1 VKTRIPAALTCVAFV
16 CSALADC
23 RAAENSD
30 HKPAAKIEQ
39 RIFGK
44 TTIGVEVKIYTLTN
58 TNGMV
63 AKVSDYGA
71 TLTELWVPDHDGK
84 LADVVLGFD
93 QLEKYQARRLFF
105 GAVVGRVANRI
116 ANGRFTLD
124 GKEYV
129 LAKNNPPNH
138 LHGGVKGFDT
148 QIWKSRPLPAEKNQ
162 ARVEFTYT
170 SIDGEEGYPGALNVT
185 VVYTLTDSNELH
197 IDYSATTDQATPI
210 NLSNHSFFNLAG
222 SGTILDHVLTVN
234 ADRFTPVDRTLIP
247 TGEVTAVKDSG
258 LDFTKSRR
266 IGERIDEYRNF
277 ANGYDHNFVLNSG
290 GGKIAFAARVE
301 EPQSG
306 RVMEIFTTQ
315 PGLQFYTGNRLDGRM
330 TGVGGIVFSQHA
342 GFCLEPQHF
351 PDSVNHPE
359 FPSVVLRPGDKFQSV
374 TIYKFTT
381 KDKNG

>member
-1 VKTRIPAALTCVAFV
+1 M
-16 CSALADC
+16 
-23 RAAENSD
+23 
-30 HKPAAKIEQ
+30 
-39 RIFGK
+39 
-44 TTIGVEVKIYTLTN
+44 EVKIYTLTN
-58 TNGMV
+58 ANGMV
-63 AKVSDYGA
+63 AKVTAYGA
-71 TLTELWVPDHDGK
+71 TLTELWVPDRDGK

-148 QIWKSRPLPAEKNQ
+148 HIWKSRPLPAEKSQ
-162 ARVEFTYT
+162 ARVEFTYA
-170 SIDGEEGYPGALNVT
+170 SVDGEEGYPGTLDVT
-185 VVYTLTDSNELH
+185 VIYTLTDSNELH
-197 IDYSATTDQATPI
+197 IDYSATTDQTTPI

-222 SGTILDHVLTVN
+222 TGAILDHIVTIN

-247 TGEVTAVKDSG
+247 TGEITAVKDSG
-258 LDFTKSRR
+258 LDFTKPRR
-266 IGERIDEYRNF
+266 IGERIEEFRNF
-277 ANGYDHNFVLNSG
+277 ANGYDHNFVLNTG
-290 GGKIAFAARVE
+290 GSKLAFAVRVE
-301 EPQSG
+301 EPKFG

-315 PGLQFYTGNRLDGRM
+315 PGLQFYTGNRLDGRL

-351 PDSVNHPE
+351 PDSVNHPD
-359 FPSVVLRPGDKFQSV
+359 FPSTILRPGETFKS
-374 TIYKFTT
+374 TSIYKFTT
-381 KDKNG
+381 K